1 MRGDQAGAGAQVADL
16 VLQRRGGGR
25 SRGGLRF
32 ECVDLR
38 AQRRDLAPGIGVGG
52 FQLLHVPRQGLIAGD
67 LVRRRQELRPDLA
80 GQDESRGHRD
90 EGDEHDAGEV
100 LSRHR
105 PQFSIP
111 GVTIGSRHMAVE
123 TRASAFQTAQR
134 RFDAAADVI
143 GLSDD
148 ARGSLREVK
157 RELTVH
163 FPVRMDDG
171 SVHVFT
177 GWRVQHNISRGPA
190 KGGIRYHP
198 DVDLDLVKALAM
210 LMTWKCAAVGI
221 PYGGSKGAVAVDPR
235 KLSQNELEHL
245 TRRYA
250 TEIAIL
256 IGPEKDIPAPDMGTS
271 PQIMAWIM
279 DTISMHQGHS
289 VTASVT
295 GKPVDVG
302 GSEGRVEAPGR
313 GATYLTLEALKYLH
327 IDEETPTVAV
337 QGYGQVGRSATR
349 LLTEAGL
356 HVVAVSDSKG
366 GVYNP
371 KGLDLAALDEHR
383 QVRGGVSGFKK
394 ADAVTNPELLE
405 LPVTV
410 LVPAAVQ
417 DQITEHNAGRIRARL
432 ITEGA
437 NAAVSPEADPILHER
452 GIFLVPDIIA
462 NAGGVIV
469 SYFEWVQDLQAFFW
483 EEEEINTK
491 LHHVITRAF
500 YEILHTSVNK
510 RVDMR
515 NAAYA
520 LAVQRV
526 ANATTVRGIYP

>member
-1 MRGDQAGAGAQVADL
+1 
-16 VLQRRGGGR
+16 
-25 SRGGLRF
+25 
-32 ECVDLR
+32 
-38 AQRRDLAPGIGVGG
+38 
-52 FQLLHVPRQGLIAGD
+52 
-67 LVRRRQELRPDLA
+67 
-80 GQDESRGHRD
+80 
-90 EGDEHDAGEV
+90 
-100 LSRHR
+100 
-105 PQFSIP
+105 
-111 GVTIGSRHMAVE
+111 MAVE
-123 TRASAFQTAQR
+123 TRISAFSAAQQ
-134 RFDAAADVI
+134 RFDAAAEVI

-148 ARGSLREVK
+148 ARLGLREVK

-171 SVHVFT
+171 GVHVFT

-198 DVDLDLVKALAM
+198 MVTLDLVKALAM
-210 LMTWKCAAVGI
+210 LMTWKCAAVGL
-221 PYGGSKGAVAVDPR
+221 PYGGAKGAVACDPL

-256 IGPEKDIPAPDMGTS
+256 LGPEKDIPAPDMGTN
-271 PQIMAWIM
+271 PQTMAWIM
-279 DTISMHQGHS
+279 DTISMHSGHS

-327 IDEETPTVAV
+327 VEDETPTMAV
-337 QGYGQVGRSATR
+337 QGYGQVGKSTAR
-349 LLTEAGL
+349 LLSEAGL
-356 HVVAVSDSKG
+356 RVVAVSDSKG

-371 KGLDLAALDEHR
+371 KGLDLAALEEHR
-383 QVRGGVSGFKK
+383 QVRGGITGFKK
-394 ADAVTNPELLE
+394 GDNITNAELLE

-417 DQITEHNAGRIRARL
+417 DQINADNAPRIRARL

-437 NAAVSPEADPILHER
+437 NAAISPDADPILHER
-452 GIFLVPDIIA
+452 GIFVIPDIIA
-462 NAGGVIV
+462 NSGGVIV

-510 RVDMR
+510 RIDMR
-515 NAAYA
+515 LAAYA

-526 ANATTVRGIYP
+526 ANATSVRGIYP

>member
-1 MRGDQAGAGAQVADL
+1 
-16 VLQRRGGGR
+16 
-25 SRGGLRF
+25 
-32 ECVDLR
+32 
-38 AQRRDLAPGIGVGG
+38 
-52 FQLLHVPRQGLIAGD
+52 
-67 LVRRRQELRPDLA
+67 
-80 GQDESRGHRD
+80 
-90 EGDEHDAGEV
+90 
-100 LSRHR
+100 
-105 PQFSIP
+105 
-111 GVTIGSRHMAVE
+111 MAVE
-123 TRASAFQTAQR
+123 TRTSAFQTAQR

-148 ARGSLREVK
+148 ARAGLREVK

-198 DVDLDLVKALAM
+198 NVNLDLVKALAM
-210 LMTWKCAAVGI
+210 LMTWKCAAVGL
-221 PYGGSKGAVAVDPR
+221 PYGGAKGAVACDPT
-235 KLSQNELEHL
+235 KLSLNELEHL

-250 TEIAIL
+250 TEISIL
-256 IGPEKDIPAPDMGTS
+256 IGPEKDIPAPDMGTN

-279 DTISMHQGHS
+279 DTVSMHSGHS

-302 GSEGRVEAPGR
+302 GSEGREDAPGR

-327 IDEETPTVAV
+327 VEEETPTVAV

-356 HVVAVSDSKG
+356 KVVAVSDSKG

-371 KGLDLAALDEHR
+371 NGLDLAALEEHR

-394 ADAVTNPELLE
+394 ADTITNAELLE

-410 LVPAAVQ
+410 LVPAGVQ
-417 DQITEHNAGRIRARL
+417 DQIHEGNAGRIRARL

-437 NAAVSPEADPILHER
+437 NAAVTPEADPILHDR
-452 GIFLVPDIIA
+452 GIFVVPDVIA

-491 LHHVITRAF
+491 LHHIITRAF

-510 RVDMR
+510 RIDMR
-515 NAAYA
+515 LAAYA

-526 ANATTVRGIYP
+526 ANATTVRGVYP

>member
-1 MRGDQAGAGAQVADL
+1 
-16 VLQRRGGGR
+16 
-25 SRGGLRF
+25 
-32 ECVDLR
+32 
-38 AQRRDLAPGIGVGG
+38 
-52 FQLLHVPRQGLIAGD
+52 
-67 LVRRRQELRPDLA
+67 
-80 GQDESRGHRD
+80 
-90 EGDEHDAGEV
+90 
-100 LSRHR
+100 
-105 PQFSIP
+105 
-111 GVTIGSRHMAVE
+111 MAVE
-123 TRASAFQTAQR
+123 TRVSAYETAQR
-134 RFDAAADVI
+134 RFDVAADVI

-148 ARGSLREVK
+148 IRRSLREVK

-163 FPVRMDDG
+163 FPVRIDDG

-198 DVDLDLVKALAM
+198 DVNLELVKALAM

-221 PYGGSKGAVAVDPR
+221 PYGGSKGAVRVDPT
-235 KLSQNELEHL
+235 KLSLTELEHL

-250 TEIAIL
+250 TEIALL
-256 IGPEKDIPAPDMGTS
+256 IGPEKDIPAPDVGTS
-271 PQIMAWIM
+271 PQVMAWIM
-279 DTISMHQGHS
+279 DTISMHAGHS

-302 GSEGRVEAPGR
+302 GSEGRVDAPGR

-327 IDEETPTVAV
+327 FEDQTPTVAI
-337 QGYGQVGRSATR
+337 A
-349 LLTEAGL
+349 
-356 HVVAVSDSKG
+356 DSKG
-366 GVYNP
+366 AVHNP
-371 KGLDLAALDEHR
+371 KGLDLAALEEHR
-383 QVRGGVSGFKK
+383 QVRGSVAGFKK
-394 ADAVTNPELLE
+394 ADAIGNDQLLE

-410 LVPAAVQ
+410 LVPAAIE
-417 DQITEHNAGRIRARL
+417 DQVNGQNASRIRARL

-437 NAAVSPEADPILHER
+437 NAAISPEADPILHER
-452 GIFLVPDIIA
+452 GVFVVPDIIA

-510 RVDMR
+510 HIDMR
-515 NAAYA
+515 LAAYA

-526 ANATTVRGIYP
+526 ANATSVRGIYP

>member
-1 MRGDQAGAGAQVADL
+1 MARGL
-16 VLQRRGGGR
+16 
-25 SRGGLRF
+25 
-32 ECVDLR
+32 
-38 AQRRDLAPGIGVGG
+38 
-52 FQLLHVPRQGLIAGD
+52 
-67 LVRRRQELRPDLA
+67 
-80 GQDESRGHRD
+80 
-90 EGDEHDAGEV
+90 
-100 LSRHR
+100 LSR
-105 PQFSIP
+105 IAK
-111 GVTIGSRHMAVE
+111 MAVE

-134 RFDAAADVI
+134 RFDAAADII
-143 GLSDD
+143 GLSED
-148 ARGSLREVK
+148 ARLGLREVK

-163 FPVRMDDG
+163 FPVRMDDT

-221 PYGGSKGAVAVDPR
+221 PYGGSKGAVACDPN
-235 KLSQNELEHL
+235 KLSLNELEHL

-256 IGPEKDIPAPDMGTS
+256 IGPEKDIPAPDMGTN
-271 PQIMAWIM
+271 PQVMAWIM
-279 DTISMHQGHS
+279 DTISMHSGHS

-302 GSEGRVEAPGR
+302 GSEGRVDAPGR

-327 IDEETPTVAV
+327 VDDETPTVAV
-337 QGYGQVGRSATR
+337 QGYGQVGRSAAR
-349 LLTEAGL
+349 LLSEAGL
-356 HVVAVSDSKG
+356 KVVAVSDSKG

-371 KGLDLAALDEHR
+371 RGLDLAALDEHR

-394 ADAVTNPELLE
+394 DDTVPHPELLE
-405 LPVTV
+405 LPVTALVASV
-410 LVPAAVQ
+410 LQ
-417 DQITEHNAGRIRARL
+417 HQITDENAGRIRARL

-437 NAAVSPEADPILHER
+437 NAAIAPEADPILHER
-452 GIFLVPDIIA
+452 NIFVVPDIIA

-510 RVDMR
+510 RIDMR
-515 NAAYA
+515 SAAYA

>member
-1 MRGDQAGAGAQVADL
+1 
-16 VLQRRGGGR
+16 
-25 SRGGLRF
+25 
-32 ECVDLR
+32 
-38 AQRRDLAPGIGVGG
+38 
-52 FQLLHVPRQGLIAGD
+52 
-67 LVRRRQELRPDLA
+67 
-80 GQDESRGHRD
+80 
-90 EGDEHDAGEV
+90 
-100 LSRHR
+100 
-105 PQFSIP
+105 
-111 GVTIGSRHMAVE
+111 MAVE

-148 ARGSLREVK
+148 ARRGLRDVK

-163 FPVRMDDG
+163 FPVHMDDG

-198 DVDLDLVKALAM
+198 HIDLDTVKALAM
-210 LMTWKCAAVGI
+210 LMTWKCAAVGL
-221 PYGGSKGAVAVDPR
+221 PYGGSKGAVAVDPHR
-235 KLSQNELEHL
+235 LSLSELEHL

-271 PQIMAWIM
+271 PQVMAWIM
-279 DTISMHQGHS
+279 DTISMHSGHS

-302 GSEGRVEAPGR
+302 GSEGRTEAPGR

-327 IDEETPTVAV
+327 VDEETPTVAI
-337 QGYGQVGRSATR
+337 QGFGQVGRSASR
-349 LLTEAGL
+349 LLAEAGL
-356 HVVAVSDSKG
+356 RIVAFSDSKG

-371 KGLDLAALDEHR
+371 RGLDLAALDEHR
-383 QVRGGVSGFKK
+383 QVRGSVTGFRK
-394 ADAVTNPELLE
+394 ADTITNPELLE

-410 LVPAAVQ
+410 LVPAAVE
-417 DQITEHNAGRIRARL
+417 DQITGDNASRIRARL

-437 NAAVSPEADPILHER
+437 NAAITPEADPILHER
-452 GIFLVPDIIA
+452 NIFIVPDVIA

-491 LHHVITRAF
+491 LHHVITRSF

-510 RVDMR
+510 RIDMR
-515 NAAYA
+515 AAAYA

>member
-1 MRGDQAGAGAQVADL
+1 
-16 VLQRRGGGR
+16 
-25 SRGGLRF
+25 
-32 ECVDLR
+32 
-38 AQRRDLAPGIGVGG
+38 
-52 FQLLHVPRQGLIAGD
+52 
-67 LVRRRQELRPDLA
+67 
-80 GQDESRGHRD
+80 
-90 EGDEHDAGEV
+90 
-100 LSRHR
+100 
-105 PQFSIP
+105 
-111 GVTIGSRHMAVE
+111 MAVE
-123 TRASAFQTAQR
+123 TRVTAFQTAQQ
-134 RFDAAADVI
+134 RFDAAAEVI

-148 ARGSLREVK
+148 ARRGLREVK

-171 SVHVFT
+171 GVRVFT
-177 GWRVQHNISRGPA
+177 GWRVYSNIRRGPA

-198 DVDLDLVKALAM
+198 KIDLDLVKALAM
-210 LMTWKCAAVGI
+210 LMTWKCSAVGL
-221 PYGGSKGAVAVDPR
+221 PYGGAKGAVACDPS
-235 KLSQNELEHL
+235 KLSQSGVEPL
-245 TRRYA
+245 TRGYA

-256 IGPEKDIPAPDMGTS
+256 IGPEKDIPAPDMGTN
-271 PQIMAWIM
+271 PQTMAWIM
-279 DTISMHQGHS
+279 DTISMHSGHS

-327 IDEETPTVAV
+327 VDDETPTVAV
-337 QGYGQVGRSATR
+337 QGYGQVGRSTAR

-356 HVVAVSDSKG
+356 KVGAGGDSRG

-371 KGLDLAALDEHR
+371 NGLALAALDEHR
-383 QVRGGVSGFKK
+383 QVRGGVTGFKK
-394 ADAVTNPELLE
+394 ADNITNAELVE

-410 LVPAAVQ
+410 LVPAATQ
-417 DQITEHNAGRIRARL
+417 EQITEANAVKIRARL

-437 NAAVSPEADPILHER
+437 NAAVSPEADPILHDR
-452 GIFLVPDIIA
+452 NIFVIPDIIA
-462 NAGGVIV
+462 NSGGVIV

-510 RVDMR
+510 RIDMR
-515 NAAYA
+515 LAAYA

>member
-1 MRGDQAGAGAQVADL
+1 
-16 VLQRRGGGR
+16 
-25 SRGGLRF
+25 
-32 ECVDLR
+32 
-38 AQRRDLAPGIGVGG
+38 
-52 FQLLHVPRQGLIAGD
+52 
-67 LVRRRQELRPDLA
+67 
-80 GQDESRGHRD
+80 
-90 EGDEHDAGEV
+90 
-100 LSRHR
+100 
-105 PQFSIP
+105 
-111 GVTIGSRHMAVE
+111 MAVE
-123 TRASAFQTAQR
+123 TRVTAFQSAQQ
-134 RFDAAADVI
+134 RFDAAAEVI

-148 ARGSLREVK
+148 ARRGLREVK

-163 FPVRMDDG
+163 FPVRMDNG
-171 SVHVFT
+171 GVHVFT

-198 DVDLDLVKALAM
+198 LVTLDLVKALAM
-210 LMTWKCAAVGI
+210 LMTWKCAAVGL
-221 PYGGSKGAVAVDPR
+221 PYGGAKGAVACDPL

-256 IGPEKDIPAPDMGTS
+256 LGPEKDIPAPDMGTN
-271 PQIMAWIM
+271 PQTMAWIM
-279 DTISMHQGHS
+279 DTISMHSGHS

-302 GSEGRVEAPGR
+302 GSEGRVDAPGR
-313 GATYLTLEALKYLH
+313 GATYLTIEALKYLH
-327 IDEETPTVAV
+327 VEDEIPTMAV
-337 QGYGQVGRSATR
+337 QGYGQVGRSTAR
-349 LLTEAGL
+349 LLSEAGL
-356 HVVAVSDSKG
+356 RVVAVSDSKG

-371 KGLDLAALDEHR
+371 KGLDLAALEEHR
-383 QVRGGVSGFKK
+383 QVRGGISGFKK
-394 ADAVTNPELLE
+394 AENITNEELLE

-417 DQITEHNAGRIRARL
+417 DQITADNAAKIRARL

-437 NAAVSPEADPILHER
+437 NAAIAPEADPILHEA
-452 GIFLVPDIIA
+452 GIFVIPDIIA

-510 RVDMR
+510 RIDMR
-515 NAAYA
+515 LAAYA